1 MKFWKETF
9 FEKTN
14 NNKVLLMAFIIW
26 ILLICMLLGKFFH
39 FVKVWV
45 IYFPFAFTIDWI
57 FSNEWMF
64 QSVLIYSIIWISIIL
79 YIFYERFIVKENVKK
94 DTWYYKTIFLIVIVV
109 YWLFYITNPWYTLQT
124 HPRLF
129 LYQDGKNITNKW
141 IYFYLTERY
150 WFNETLYKPF
160 KTMEDSIEWLEFAME
175 NNEYSLYKKIF
186 YDLEKYWY
194 INVLKIYND
203 KTFQSYML
211 RKLTYI
217 NINNQYEKNF
227 FYNNLK
233 VLDYLKEKW
242 LDSIVR
248 DVAIYT
254 ENEYWKF
261 KQWNINEKDFYER
274 IDYYWDK
281 IYDVIWIN
289 SNMFIQSEHI
299 MYKKNKNWDWELI
312 KSNFN
317 Y

>member
-1 MKFWKETF
+1 
-9 FEKTN
+9 
-14 NNKVLLMAFIIW
+14 
-26 ILLICMLLGKFFH
+26 
-39 FVKVWV
+39 
-45 IYFPFAFTIDWI
+45 FTIDGI

-64 QSVLIYSIIWISIIL
+64 QSVLIYSIIGISIIL

-109 YWLFYITNPWYTLQT
+109 YGLFYITNPWYTLQT

-129 LYQDGKNITNKW
+129 LYQDGKNITNKG

-150 WFNETLYKPF
+150 GFNETLYKPF
-160 KTMEDSIEWLEFAME
+160 RTMEDSIEGLEFAME

-186 YDLEKYWY
+186 YDLEKYGY

-233 VLDYLKEKW
+233 VLDYLKEKG

-254 ENEYWKF
+254 ENEYGKF
-261 KQWNINEKDFYER
+261 KQGNINEKDFYER
-274 IDYYWDK
+274 IDYYGDK
-281 IYDVIWIN
+281 IYDVIGIN

-299 MYKKNKNWDWELI
+299 MYKKNKNGDWELI

>member
-150 WFNETLYKPF
+150 WFKESLYKPF
-160 KTMEDSIEWLEFAME
+160 NTMEDSIEWLEFAKE
-175 NNEYSLYKKIF
+175 INDPWLYYHIF
-186 YDLEKYWY
+186 IDLEKYWY
-194 INVLKIYND
+194 ENIFNKYDDLTFQAYFIREFVNDPFVDDQTFFDSNINRMWEYKKYIKSEIIIEVLDYIEKKSTEYNWNKKGIEYYWDLADNVLNL
-203 KTFQSYML
+203 L
-211 RKLTYI
+211 RKLI
-217 NINNQYEKNF
+217 WKWVNNEI
-227 FYNNLK
+227 LK
-233 VLDYLKEKW
+233 L
-242 LDSIVR
+242 
-248 DVAIYT
+248 
-254 ENEYWKF
+254 
-261 KQWNINEKDFYER
+261 
-274 IDYYWDK
+274 
-281 IYDVIWIN
+281 
-289 SNMFIQSEHI
+289 
-299 MYKKNKNWDWELI
+299 
-312 KSNFN
+312 
-317 Y
+317 